1 MPLTAPDRELIKRCL
16 NHQDGAWNE
25 FVDQYLGL
33 IYHVVTHAAHLR
45 SYPIQPH
52 ETEDIA
58 ANVLLQVIEKDYN
71 VLKQFRGNSSLSSY
85 LTVIARRICVQ
96 DLAKRAGIKEVSAA
110 VEPSV
115 KPDHAVDA
123 REQINK
129 LMKRLPEKDRQIVRM
144 YHLEGFSYEEI
155 SEELDIPINSI
166 GSILTRARKKMKGDD
181 SE

>member
-1 MPLTAPDRELIKRCL
+1 MPLTASDRELIRRCL

-25 FVDQYLGL
+25 FVDRYLGL
-33 IYHVVTHAAHLR
+33 IYHVIIHAAHLR

-58 ANVLLQVIEKDYN
+58 ANVLLQVIEKDYA
-71 VLKQFRGNSSLSSY
+71 VLKQFHFNSSLSSY

-110 VEPSV
+110 VEPV
-115 KPDHAVDA
+115 AKPNHDVDL
-123 REQINK
+123 REQVGK
-129 LMKRLPEKDRQIVRM
+129 LLKRLPEKDRQVVRM

-166 GSILTRARKKMKGDD
+166 GSILTRARKKMKGD
-181 SE
+181 EE

>member
-1 MPLTAPDRELIKRCL
+1 MPLTAPDRELIRRCL
-16 NHQDGAWNE
+16 NHQEGAWNE
-25 FVDQYLGL
+25 FVDRYLGL
-33 IYHVVTHAAHLR
+33 IYHVVTHTAHLR

-52 ETEDIA
+52 EVEDIA

-96 DLAKRAGIKEVSAA
+96 DLAKRAGIKEAPA
-110 VEPSV
+110 TIEPSA
-115 KPDHAVDA
+115 KPDHGVDA
-123 REQINK
+123 RDQIGK